1 LYDAYQVTEF
11 RPYEYDD
18 PWFDTNGGGKF
29 LLDQD
34 ASYDIEVRGLSTF
47 RATQAAYNHID
58 LVFKSSGRPHLW
70 EVAGAGVASD
80 ENDELPPYENR
91 SISSNGVTLRTI
103 PIGPNWGAY
112 ATAIHELGHLMDH
125 TAYNSTIS
133 GYTSAGKAG
142 FGGEARAQLARRYAG
157 IDRPVHGGYGTPFNA
172 CYYREQERYGYEG
185 VFPEDEDAA
194 WDHGGGRADD
204 LGEAFWGYLVE
215 HFDAGTSAIVSDDLA
230 ARYITATTY
239 RNGDER
245 FVNMYLYSMAQILGE
260 AHYDDTTLYPYFS
273 DASGPLA
280 GDERLGTL
288 FHNFGIAVGAN
299 APWIGNGEY
308 GFPFEFRPTYNWQ
321 YFIPISPNEHDVE
334 TPAETEVLASDFGFV
349 RTVPSPYEMPTEDAS
364 QGHQS
369 FYQLQVHPW
378 NHEMWAFHINPT
390 ADPGANREVMIRVI
404 GQGEPYEDS
413 GSAYSNEVKASLVT
427 FSDLQ
432 GGWIH
437 ESADKVIAVDHLD
450 GEVVNS
456 NLEFVGV
463 IPTYAGARA
472 ALLVLTMAEMNMPE
486 FFGCES
492 PSF

>member
-1 LYDAYQVTEF
+1 MHMCHTRLKRGFLSFFSLALLAIFAASSAWALEECGGTEAEATVDTGWVRYFPDEIVAPNGSQLIQFTYSSEFLSLRYAGDVNQLKADLDAFAAKLCDEIDNPLGINLPDIALLYDAYQVTEF

-58 LVFKSSGRPHLW
+58 LVFKSSGNPHLW

-260 AHYDDTTLYPYFS
+260 AHYDDTTLEV
-273 DASGPLA
+273 D
-280 GDERLGTL
+280 
-288 FHNFGIAVGAN
+288 
-299 APWIGNGEY
+299 
-308 GFPFEFRPTYNWQ
+308 
-321 YFIPISPNEHDVE
+321 PI
-334 TPAETEVLASDFGFV
+334 L
-349 RTVPSPYEMPTEDAS
+349 RTVWRLS
-364 QGHQS
+364 
-369 FYQLQVHPW
+369 
-378 NHEMWAFHINPT
+378 
-390 ADPGANREVMIRVI
+390 
-404 GQGEPYEDS
+404 
-413 GSAYSNEVKASLVT
+413 
-427 FSDLQ
+427 
-432 GGWIH
+432 
-437 ESADKVIAVDHLD
+437 
-450 GEVVNS
+450 
-456 NLEFVGV
+456 
-463 IPTYAGARA
+463 
-472 ALLVLTMAEMNMPE
+472 
-486 FFGCES
+486 
-492 PSF
+492 